1 MILFALAAA
10 GAAGT
15 LTRFGLDTALRRRWP
30 DRPRLPILLVNIT
43 GSLLLG
49 LIVGLVSAH
58 GAPSA
63 VRTVAGT
70 GFCASY
76 TTFSTAVW
84 ETLGLLRERRWAAA
98 VGHGLLTLVATSGTA
113 GLGLALTGTW

>member
-1 MILFALAAA
+1 MIFVALAAA

-30 DRPRLPILLVNIT
+30 DRPRLPILLVNVT

-49 LIVGLVSAH
+49 LIVGLVTTH
-58 GAPSA
+58 GVPSA

-98 VGHGLLTLVATSGTA
+98 VGHGLLTLVGTA
-113 GLGLALTGTW
+113 LAAALGLAVTSTW